1 MMLALCAADAA
12 ADLAFC
18 VVELPSGEAP
28 ERIVLM
34 RQGELNARDGR
45 RWRLTDP
52 GAVVAATRARAG
64 EVELPID
71 YEHQTQRAPENGQ
84 PAPAAGWVRE
94 VRVEGDA
101 IVARVEWTERARKM
115 IMAREYRYFSPA
127 FHHRKDGTV
136 TAIVGGGLT
145 NAPALDLPALATDAK
160 DEDVT
165 MNEQIKR
172 LLQKLG
178 LAADADK
185 AAVDAAIEKVDG
197 GESATTALA
206 SVREALGLA
215 ADAGGAAVATAV
227 KALTSTRQQVAEA
240 LGLAADADTGKVVA
254 AAKAKQPDPGAFVP
268 RSEFDVVASSLQT
281 LQGERTE
288 ELATAA
294 VDAAISSGRVTPA
307 QRDWA
312 LGYARS
318 DGAGFKKFIEAQPV
332 IVAAGARAGRSGAPD
347 PDAALTSDE
356 LAVCRQLGI
365 EPVAFKAARKV
376 DIEAGEEVAP

>member
-1 MMLALCAADAA
+1 MMLPLCAAAA

-71 YEHQTQRAPENGQ
+71 YEHQTQWARDNGQ

-94 VRVEGDA
+94 VRVEDDA
-101 IVARVEWTERARKM
+101 IVARVEWTERARQM
-115 IMAREYRYFSPA
+115 ITAREYRYFSPA

-136 TAIVGGGLT
+136 TVIVGGGLT

-160 DEDVT
+160 DEDEVT
-165 MNEQIKR
+165 MSEQIKR

-197 GESATTALA
+197 GESAATALA

-227 KALTSTRQQVAEA
+227 KALTSTRRQVAEA

-318 DGAGFKKFIEAQPV
+318 DGAGFKKFVEAQPV
-332 IVAAGARAGRSGAPD
+332 IVAAGARAGRSGTPD
-347 PDAALTSDE
+347 PDAALTADE

-365 EPVAFKAARKV
+365 EPDAFKAARKV
-376 DIEAGEEVAP
+376 DIEAGEEVAS